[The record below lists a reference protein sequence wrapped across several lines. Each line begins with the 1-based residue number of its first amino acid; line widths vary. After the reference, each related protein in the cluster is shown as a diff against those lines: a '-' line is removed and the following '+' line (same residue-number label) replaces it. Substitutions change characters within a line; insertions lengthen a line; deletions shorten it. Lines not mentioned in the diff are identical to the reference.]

1 MAIIKSFRAE
11 SDVSSITPFVR
22 ANGAMLAHFLCKG
35 LETSALKNSLWW
47 SIFLI
52 NLVDNTNYPVILS
65 HQCSTTVSL
74 ENCPFT
80 IYLAQECYQ
89 NYKNKL
95 THTCPE
101 TTSSWYKDEIK
112 CVLLNDTG
120 IDGDDLAVLRET
132 IDIQIFSES
141 TVRLKTVTILLTTNK
156 PDWQIDQENFVVN

>member
-1 MAIIKSFRAE
+1 MQHHSFFRKLPLHHM
-11 SDVSSITPFVR
+11 SGQGC
-22 ANGAMLAHFLCKG
+22 N
-35 LETSALKNSLWW
+35 
-47 SIFLI
+47 
-52 NLVDNTNYPVILS
+52 
-65 HQCSTTVSL
+65 
-74 ENCPFT
+74 
-80 IYLAQECYQ
+80 Q

-112 CVLLNDTG
+112 CVLLNNTG

-132 IDIQIFSES
+132 INIQIFSES